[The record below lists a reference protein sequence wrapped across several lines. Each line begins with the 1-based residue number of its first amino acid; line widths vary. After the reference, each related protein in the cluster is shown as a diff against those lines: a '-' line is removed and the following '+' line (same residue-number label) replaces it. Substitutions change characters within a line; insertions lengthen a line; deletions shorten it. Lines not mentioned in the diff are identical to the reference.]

1 MAALLHLPR
10 SDAILTIA
18 LETSNIQAQ
27 FDARQQA
34 LKSRFDA
41 DSEALQ
47 QEIDHENQALRL
59 QLEELGYR
67 ETRITG
73 DMPADVRNDSSRTV
87 GAVTIINVEPV
98 APTSD
103 RSDTDTDTDAD
114 ADASFSDVLRDALGR
129 LSDFPEYAR
138 FCLCYPGLELTL
150 CEACLERLP
159 RLETLPAPCGDRYCT
174 GCMTTLFEH
183 ATRDEAMYPPRCC
196 GQTIPLDSVRSIITS
211 ELAVTFAKKAMEF
224 DTTNRTYCSNSACN
238 QFIPNDRIND
248 DVAVCDACN
257 HRTCSICK
265 GNAHHDDCPEDE
277 TTQLA
282 LQLGD
287 TQQWQRCN
295 DCRSLVERSAGCNHI
310 TCRCRAQFCYICAA
324 PWRTCSCPKFG
335 EPDVQAGA
343 ANNPRRRIYQP
354 TQAAVQASPNATP
367 ANPTQPTQPAVPAVP
382 AISAQST
389 VPSTSARPAAPSVST
404 QLAVPTRPAVPDGPS
419 TPPRRITLAQRAR
432 MFQRGFSDD

>member
-10 SDAILTIA
+10 GDAILMTIA
-18 LETSNIQAQ
+18 LQTSNIQAR

-34 LKSRFDA
+34 LKARFDTE
-41 DSEALQ
+41 SEALQ
-47 QEIDHENQALRL
+47 QELGHENQALRL

-73 DMPADVRNDSSRTV
+73 DVPADVRDDSSRTV
-87 GAVTIINVEPV
+87 DPVTTINVEPV
-98 APTSD
+98 AVPPQPTPD
-103 RSDTDTDTDAD
+103 RSDAD
-114 ADASFSDVLRDALGR
+114 ADASFSDVLRDALRR
-129 LSDFPEYAR
+129 LSHFPEYAR
-138 FCLCYPGLELTL
+138 FCDTYPGLELTS
-150 CEACLERLP
+150 CQACLERLP
-159 RLETLPAPCGDRYCT
+159 RSETLPAPCGDSYCT
-174 GCMTTLFEH
+174 DCMTALFEH
-183 ATRDEAMYPPRCC
+183 AVREEAMYPPRCC
-196 GQTIPLDSVRSIITS
+196 GQTIPLDSVRSIISS

-224 DTTNRTYCSNSACN
+224 DTTNRTYCSNTACS

-265 GNAHHDDCPEDE
+265 GNAHQDDCPEDE

-295 DCRSLVERSAGCNHI
+295 DCRSLVERSEGCNHI

-324 PWRTCSCPKFG
+324 PWRTCSCPQFG

-343 ANNPRRRIYQP
+343 ANNPRRRVYQP
-354 TQAAVQASPNATP
+354 TQADADPNVTPNIATQTTRP
-367 ANPTQPTQPAVPAVP
+367 AG
-382 AISAQST
+382 
-389 VPSTSARPAAPSVST
+389 PAAP
-404 QLAVPTRPAVPDGPS
+404 TRPTV
-419 TPPRRITLAQRAR
+419 PPRMADLEETSLAAMRYALAR
-432 MFQRGFSDD
+432 WRMEQRGSSNHSRR

>member
-34 LKSRFDA
+34 LKARFDA

-73 DMPADVRNDSSRTV
+73 DIPADVRDDSSRTV

-103 RSDTDTDTDAD
+103 RSDTDTDAD
-114 ADASFSDVLRDALGR
+114 ADASFSNVLRDALGR

-159 RLETLPAPCGDRYCT
+159 RSETLPAPCGDRYCT
-174 GCMTTLFEH
+174 GCTTTLFEH

-310 TCRCRAQFCYICAA
+310 T
-324 PWRTCSCPKFG
+324 
-335 EPDVQAGA
+335 V
-343 ANNPRRRIYQP
+343 YQP

-367 ANPTQPTQPAVPAVP
+367 ANPTQPTQPAVSAVP

-389 VPSTSARPAAPSVST
+389 VPSTSARPAAPAVST
-404 QLAVPTRPAVPDGPS
+404 QLAVPTQPAVPDGPS